1 MREVYIQ
8 YNPYK
13 VTTEVLID
21 GQPVKQNSKLRIS
34 EGKRLQEWVDELPNR
49 LVDECSTK
57 QFNLTFHGTT
67 FDYEDVV
74 CIANE
79 AKKRNIDIHLNH
91 KPAKEIV
98 QKEEQIAKIFEKI
111 KTGPIDSLRE
121 KSVINAFE
129 KAFSS
134 DFEVNV
140 IATMSSGKSTL
151 VNALLGEDLMPSKN
165 AACTAIITKIK
176 DNDNDEFTAS
186 VYNKEGKLIEE
197 VPKLTRDDMEK
208 FNADASVGTIEIE
221 GNIPFVGADDM
232 ALVLIDTP
240 GTNNSQDR
248 AHKETTYTL
257 LDESSKTL
265 ILYILNAT
273 QLQTNDDKTL
283 LSDVAKSMKSGGKQ
297 SRDRFIFVLNK
308 ADAYDIKKEPLD
320 LILEDAK
327 LYLENQGI
335 ENPAIYP
342 ISAKTALDIRTI
354 LGKSD
359 DEEDLE
365 TVNSLMKKYTV
376 FNKDNQRSFELRA
389 PLPKSVKD
397 NIQERLDVAIKNEDI
412 PMQSLIHCGMISL
425 EEAIRLYVLKYA
437 KTAKI
442 KNVVDSFRGKL
453 ESQQAMDN
461 LAKEIQENKSEREEI
476 KKQINSVKEKL
487 NDGKKANEFKSTI
500 STLNEKTITAVVEDA
515 QHILSEAAGQ
525 VRSYIDQYRG
535 QNRVGKR
542 DAAKK
547 ARELKKSVED
557 IQVKVKVALDNLIS
571 NQFQGELE
579 YVFVEY
585 QNRLKGL
592 VEGVGDYK
600 LDLNLTTIMKEQL
613 EVDLDQVLDNS
624 TRVVREVV
632 EERWVAN
639 TNKKWYKPW
648 TWFDDAGYYEDV
660 YDNVEYVDLG
670 QFADTYLEP
679 FETSLYKN
687 VEDTIAYAKDESEKL
702 RVNCLKK
709 FEDLDKV
716 LERKLEELES
726 YTKDDESL
734 KVKIQE
740 AESRLEWIK
749 GILKE
754 VDAILEI

>member
-74 CIANE
+74 CIATE

-91 KPAKEIV
+91 KPAKEIA

-176 DNDNDEFTAS
+176 DNDNDEYTAS

-208 FNADASVGTIEIE
+208 FNADTSVGTIEIE

-365 TVNSLMKKYTV
+365 TVHSLMKKYTV

-397 NIQERLDVAIKNEDI
+397 NIQERLDIAIRNEDI

-453 ESQQAMDN
+453 ESQQAMDK
-461 LAKEIQENKSEREEI
+461 LVKEIQENKSEREEI
-476 KKQINSVKEKL
+476 KKQIDAVKEQV
-487 NDGKKANEFKSTI
+487 NDVKKANDFKEIITD
-500 STLNEKTITAVVEDA
+500 LNATTMSEVINKADSILKENQELITNLIEDGKSAGRVEK
-515 QHILSEAAGQ
+515 
-525 VRSYIDQYRG
+525 R
-535 QNRVGKR
+535 
-542 DAAKK
+542 AAKK
-547 ARELKKSVED
+547 LAKLVKNSAED
-557 IQVKVKVALDNLIS
+557 IQIKIKVELDNLIS
-571 NQFQGELE
+571 NKFKSELE
-579 YVFVEY
+579 HIFVEY
-585 QNRLKGL
+585 QNRLRGF
-592 VEGVGDYK
+592 VEGIGDYK
-600 LDLNLTTIMKEQL
+600 LDLNITNIMKGQL
-613 EVDLDQVLDNS
+613 EVDFNEVLNES
-624 TRVVREVV
+624 TEVVYEVV
-632 EERWVAN
+632 EERWVDN
-639 TNKKWYKPW
+639 TSKKWYKPW
-648 TWFDDAGYYEDV
+648 TWFDDDGYYEDV
-660 YDNVEYVDLG
+660 YDDVEYVDLEE
-670 QFADTYLEP
+670 FTYKYLTP
-679 FETSLYKN
+679 FEESLHIN
-687 VEDTIAYAKDESEKL
+687 VHDSIDYAKAESKKL
-702 RVNCLKK
+702 IVNCMNK
-709 FEDLDKV
+709 FEELDKI
-716 LERKLEELES
+716 LEAKLEELKS
-726 YTKDDESL
+726 YTEDDESL
-734 KVKIQE
+734 SVKIQE
-740 AESRLEWIK
+740 AEERLRWIE
-749 GILKE
+749 GIIKD
-754 VDAILEI
+754 VDEILEI